1 MTESIITEGIL
12 VAQIDEIPEGE
23 AIKIDASIAGTVD
36 DIAIFNDDGEFFAL
50 DDTCSH
56 EEASLSEGYIENGI
70 IECPLHA
77 GKFCLK
83 NGEVQSMPA
92 TENVACHRL
101 IVEGGAIRLV
111 PNPDRLAS

>member
-1 MTESIITEGIL
+1 MSDGIW
-12 VAQIDEIPEGE
+12 VARTDQVPDGE
-23 AIKIDASIAGTVD
+23 AIKIDASVTGTVD

-56 EEASLSEGYIENGI
+56 EKASLSEGWIDEGV

-77 GKFCLK
+77 GKFCLR
-83 NGEVQSMPA
+83 NGEVLSMPA

-101 IVEGGAIRLV
+101 IVDGSDIRLV
-111 PNPDRLAS
+111 PNPDRVAQ

>member
-1 MTESIITEGIL
+1 MMGEGIV
-12 VAQIDEIPEGE
+12 VAQTDEVPEGE
-23 AIKIDASIAGTVD
+23 AIKIEATVAGTMD

-56 EEASLSEGYIENGI
+56 EKASLSEGWIDRGV

-83 NGEVQSMPA
+83 DGSVQSMPA
-92 TENVACHRL
+92 TKDVATHRL
-101 IVEGGAIRLV
+101 VVEGGDIRLF
-111 PNPDRLAS
+111 PNPERLAP